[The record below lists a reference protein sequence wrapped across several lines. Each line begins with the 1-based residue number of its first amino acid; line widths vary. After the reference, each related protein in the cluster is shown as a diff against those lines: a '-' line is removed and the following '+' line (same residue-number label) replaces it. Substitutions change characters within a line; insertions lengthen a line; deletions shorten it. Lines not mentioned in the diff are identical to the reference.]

1 MFTWVAEDIAPETE
15 LPPDI
20 SQYKD
25 VPSSDIC
32 AVNVHGLGNP
42 NPAPQVFVTSA
53 PETLYVPSE
62 VPGSPGAAPQDVSTL
77 AAAKNRQGDKQDAL
91 GRLAIATQYTARL
104 GWDKFLSH
112 GSH

>member
-1 MFTWVAEDIAPETE
+1 MAVMFTWVAEDIAPETE

-53 PETLYVPSE
+53 PETL
-62 VPGSPGAAPQDVSTL
+62 
-77 AAAKNRQGDKQDAL
+77 
-91 GRLAIATQYTARL
+91 
-104 GWDKFLSH
+104 
-112 GSH
+112 